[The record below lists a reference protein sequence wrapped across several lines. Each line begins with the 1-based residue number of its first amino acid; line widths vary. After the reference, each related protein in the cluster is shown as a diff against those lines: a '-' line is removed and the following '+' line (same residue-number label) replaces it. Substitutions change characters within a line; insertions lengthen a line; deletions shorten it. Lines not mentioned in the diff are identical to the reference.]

1 MSFLGG
7 CCNARSSPIVKASQ
21 PSQDRRGFKKPWV
34 DAANNGERPS
44 VRQARL
50 PSKVALDSSSAAES
64 ATAESPAAGTAERE
78 ATRGGLVG
86 VGIVF
91 NAGEEG
97 KGPDGDGLVVNS
109 LTAGGPAKCS
119 GAVSVGDKLIS
130 LDGQNVR
137 GKAAGD
143 LCAVI
148 LGLPGTQ
155 VTLGMETF
163 SSGQITQ
170 YEVELTREK
179 PTAPQRRE
187 P

>member
-1 MSFLGG
+1 
-7 CCNARSSPIVKASQ
+7 
-21 PSQDRRGFKKPWV
+21 
-34 DAANNGERPS
+34 
-44 VRQARL
+44 
-50 PSKVALDSSSAAES
+50 LDSSSAAES